1 MRAKRKAMEN
11 DYNKKR
17 MEDARRARVLA
28 EEFAAREQWTRT
40 EVLRF
45 QQRQLDSLVRYAV
58 EHSPFYRELYRSVP
72 VDAPVAI
79 ETLPV
84 IDKQMIMDNFD
95 RVVTDAR
102 LRLSQLYDYIDNL
115 TTDDYYMGEY
125 RILTT
130 SGSTGLKGVFVF
142 DRKAWIHILASINR
156 ATSMMGLSPLKRM
169 RIASVGANSPLHLSY
184 RRAVSMDFGFHDYR
198 RLEASWSINDLVRDL
213 NAFQP
218 EYLHT
223 YSSVASLLAVERR
236 ARRLRIQP
244 KVVITSAELLT
255 DTMRETIQKA
265 WKILPFKSYSTTEGI
280 LGIECSH
287 HTGIHIF
294 EDLGIIEVVDEN
306 NEPVPDGSPGMK
318 ILFTNLYQYTQPV
331 IRYEISDMVTISSG
345 ACPCGRPFRRIVSIE
360 GRNDDIIYLEG
371 LKDKSVALPPF
382 VFHGVIALFSDIMEY
397 QIIHQ
402 DDGLHFRFVMSE
414 RLRREETGLLFKN
427 RMRQELEVFQVKCP
441 NIHIEFVDHIERDPR
456 KMGKIKLVI
465 SDIKR

>member
-1 MRAKRKAMEN
+1 MSAKRKAMEN
-11 DYNKKR
+11 DYNRKR
-17 MEDARRARVLA
+17 MEDARRARILA
-28 EEFAAREQWTRT
+28 EEFAAREQWIRT

-58 EHSPFYRELYRSVP
+58 KHSPFYRELYRSVP

-84 IDKQMIMDNFD
+84 IDKQMVMDNFD
-95 RVVTDAR
+95 RVVTDDR
-102 LRLSQLYDYIDNL
+102 LKLSQLYDYIDNL
-115 TTDDYYMGEY
+115 TTDDYFMGEY
-125 RILTT
+125 RVLTT

-142 DRKAWIHILASINR
+142 NREAWVHILASINR

-198 RLEASWSINDLVRDL
+198 RLEANWRIDDLVRDL

-223 YSSVASLLAVERR
+223 YSSVASLLAVERK

-244 KVVITSAELLT
+244 SVIITSAELLT

-265 WKILPFKSYSTTEGI
+265 WNIIPFKSYSTTEGI
-280 LGIECSH
+280 LGIECIH
-287 HTGIHIF
+287 HNGIHIF

-306 NEPVPDGSPGMK
+306 NNPVPDGSPGMK

-331 IRYEISDMVTISSG
+331 IRYEISDMVTISSET
-345 ACPCGRPFRRIVSIE
+345 CPCECPFRRIVSIE
-360 GRNDDIIYLEG
+360 GRNDDILYLEG
-371 LKDKSVALPPF
+371 LKKKRVAIPPF
-382 VFHGVIALFSDIMEY
+382 VFHGIIALFIDIIEY
-397 QIIHQ
+397 QIIHRN
-402 DDGLHFRFVMSE
+402 DGIHFRFVMSE
-414 RLRREETGLLFKN
+414 KSGREETSLRFKD
-427 RMRQELEVFQVKCP
+427 RMRRELEMFQVTCP
-441 NIHIEFVDHIERDPR
+441 NIHIEFVDHIERDPQ
-456 KMGKIKLVI
+456 KMGKIKLVMN
-465 SDIKR
+465 DIKR